1 MYNMVNSIDLTNQ
14 VDMGDLEMYQ
24 YVQHGEQY

>member
-1 MYNMVNSIDLTNQ
+1 MYNMVSNTDLTNQ
-14 VDMGDLEMYQ
+14 VDMGYLEMYQ

>member
-1 MYNMVNSIDLTNQ
+1 MYTMVSSIDLTNQ
-14 VDMGDLEMYQ
+14 VDMGDLKMYQ

>member
-1 MYNMVNSIDLTNQ
+1 MYNMVSSTDLTNQ
-14 VDMGDLEMYQ
+14 VDMGDLKMYK